1 MDNER
6 IFLMM
11 QGSPQRQKR
20 TVLSRATRWLVFFLS
35 THACAVFGFN
45 FNVSLV
51 SLTNHNTSA
60 FSNYNVQN
68 FPANFAP
75 TSWVS
80 QAGATIPVNTN
91 LMDVSLNP
99 ITPGHVSKVNVHTLI
114 PSRPDLRWFAHAT
127 PWFAPGS
134 GHPDIGVN
142 NNTTA
147 YVASMVTDMENR
159 GFNGVVIDWYGQND
173 VTDQF
178 TQKLKAYLA
187 GISTNTF
194 TYIIM
199 VDKGVSGGLSTNNLV
214 SQIQYCQSQYFSD
227 PNYEKEPVSTGEPI
241 LMFFGVRSAIGQ
253 TNMTDVKAE
262 TGGNMVWVEQGT
274 GYLSETWEDECF
286 EWTDQ
291 FDTGVNPSDPFNL
304 NSITS
309 DYSTIQSSGKKA
321 FAAMCVRFNGT
332 LTESLS
338 WSLGKYLP
346 SSNGVCEIQR
356 AGKIN
361 SAMITN
367 FTRMQWPTW
376 SDWQEGTEVE
386 GGVENS
392 FGLTAQVN
400 SANLLTW
407 TVTNGSEATIDHY
420 EVYASSNGVTAAL
433 LGIVL
438 SGTHIFNVGAD
449 GLSPGTYQFYVDA
462 VGKPCIRDHMS
473 AAVSDVLEMPPQ
485 ITQQPTNESVSYGGT
500 ANFNVSV
507 TGTAPFSYTWYDQ
520 NSNVVSTTS
529 NLVVSNATQN
539 NIYFAVVS
547 NQYGT
552 NSSAS
557 ATLTVLV
564 SPVVQTDVQPLSQ
577 TVWQGDQVTFS
588 VVAGGETPF
597 NYQWTLNGQNIDDA
611 TNSSYSFAA
620 LAGTNSYQVLISN
633 GVGSTNS
640 SIATVIGIP
649 ATFINPTN
657 YHAMQITFTGYTNSG
672 TLLDFPVLVRLSMN
686 IPGFSYSQFI
696 SPNSGADLR
705 FAAENGRELPF
716 EIDQWNPNGQSQ
728 AWVQV
733 PSIATTNDYITAY
746 WGNSADSATQPWTTN
761 GMVWSTLSGSNDFTI
776 VYHMAQNGLPVT
788 DSTLQYS
795 ATSGV
800 APGLTNGV
808 VGNGLAFNGS
818 SSFLAPSGAVNLGSA
833 FSLSAWVNLNPSST
847 NIQTVWA
854 NKAAGGSSN
863 GVALFVNTYNSADGA
878 LLLETGDG
886 TPSTPITAISVAHA
900 VGVGGW
906 HHVFASEDRNAGTA
920 ALYVDGVNVTAP
932 GTNAIVT
939 DFANNGM
946 ITLGSFTN
954 NHWFLNGAMD
964 EARIES
970 GVRSPSWVWASW
982 ATVAETNFATFG
994 SVVLP
999 PVSLQAQAINGQVVL
1014 IWTGGVLQSAPNVAG
1029 PYTDMTSVASPYTNI
1044 PASAQQFYRVR
1055 VQ

>member
-1 MDNER
+1 
-6 IFLMM
+6 M
-11 QGSPQRQKR
+11 QAPQTQKR
-20 TVLSRATRWLVFFLS
+20 IKRAIRWLILLLS
-35 THACAVFGFN
+35 VQACTTFGLN

-80 QAGATIPVNTN
+80 TAGATIPVNTN
-91 LMDVSLNP
+91 LMDMSLNP

-134 GHPDIGVN
+134 GHPNIGVN
-142 NNTTA
+142 NNTTS
-147 YVASMVTDMENR
+147 YVASMITDMENR
-159 GFNGVVIDWYGQND
+159 GFNGVIIDWYGNGD
-173 VTDQF
+173 LTDQV
-178 TQKLKAYLA
+178 TQKIKAYLA
-187 GISTNTF
+187 SIPTNTF
-194 TYIIM
+194 TYIVM
-199 VDKGVSGGLSTNNLV
+199 VDKGVQGGLSTNNLV
-214 SQIQYCQSQYFSD
+214 SQIQYCQSQYFND
-227 PNYEKEPVSTGEPI
+227 PNYEKEPVSTGQPI
-241 LMFFGVRSAIGQ
+241 LMFFGVRSAIGASA
-253 TNMTDVKAE
+253 MTDLKAE

-274 GYLSETWEDECF
+274 GYLSESWEDECF
-286 EWTDQ
+286 EWTDE
-291 FDTGVNPSDPFNL
+291 FNGSTGVNPSDPFNL
-304 NSITS
+304 NSVTS

-332 LTESLS
+332 MTGSIS

-346 SSNGVCEIQR
+346 SSNGVCEVQR
-356 AGKIN
+356 ANKIN

-392 FGLTAQVN
+392 FAVSAQVN

-407 TVTNGSEATIDHY
+407 TITNGSETTIDHY
-420 EVYASSNGVTAAL
+420 EVYATSNGVTAAL
-433 LGIVL
+433 LGAVL
-438 SGTHIFNVGAD
+438 NGTHIFNVGAV

-462 VGKPCIRDHMS
+462 VGKACIRDHMS
-473 AAVSDVLEMPPQ
+473 AAVSDILEMPPQ
-485 ITQQPTNESVSYGGT
+485 IMQQPTNTSVSYGGT
-500 ANFNVSV
+500 ASFSVGV
-507 TGTAPFSYTWYDQ
+507 TGTAPLAYAWYDQ

-539 NIYFAVVS
+539 NTYVAVVS

-552 NSSAS
+552 NSTAA

-564 SPVVQTDVQPLSQ
+564 SPTVQADVQPLSQ
-577 TVWQGDQVTFS
+577 TVWQGDPVTFS
-588 VVAGGETPF
+588 VAAGGEAPL
-597 NYQWTLNGQNIDDA
+597 NYQWTLNGQSIDGA

-620 LAGTNSYQVLISN
+620 LAGTNSYEVLISN
-633 GVGSTNS
+633 GAGSTNS
-640 SIATVIGIP
+640 STATVTGIP

-657 YHAMQITFTGYTNSG
+657 YHGMQITFTGYTNG
-672 TLLDFPVLVRLSMN
+672 ATLQDFPALVRLSTN
-686 IPGFSYSQFI
+686 IPGFSYSQFV
-696 SPNSGADLR
+696 SPNTGADLR

-716 EIDQWNPNGQSQ
+716 EIDQWNPNGESQ
-728 AWVQV
+728 IWVQV
-733 PSIATTNDYITAY
+733 PSIATNTDYITAY
-746 WGNSADSATQPWTTN
+746 WGNTLDSAVQPWTTN
-761 GMVWSTLSGSNDFTI
+761 GMVWSTLNGSNDFSI
-776 VYHMAQNGLPVT
+776 VYHMARSGLPVG
-788 DSTLQYS
+788 DSTLQHP

-800 APGLTNGV
+800 APGSTNGT
-808 VGNGLAFNGS
+808 VGNGFAFNGS
-818 SSFLAPSGAVNLGSA
+818 SSFLTPSGAVDLGSA
-833 FSLSAWVNLNPSST
+833 FSLSAWINLSPSST
-847 NIQTVWA
+847 NIQTIWA

-886 TPSTPITAISVAHA
+886 TPSSPITAISVPHV
-900 VGVGGW
+900 VGAGTW
-906 HHVFASEDRNAGTA
+906 HQVFASADRDAGTA

-939 DFANNGM
+939 DFEINTNVA
-946 ITLGSFTN
+946 LGCFTN
-954 NHWFLNGAMD
+954 NHWFLDGAMD

-970 GVRSPSWVWASW
+970 GIHSPAWVWASW

-999 PVSLQAQAINGQVVL
+999 AVSLQVQTINGQVVL
-1014 IWTGGVLQSAPNVAG
+1014 TWTGGVLQSAPFVTG
-1029 PYTDMTSVASPYTNI
+1029 PYTDMMGVTSPYTNS
-1044 PASAQQFYRVR
+1044 PSGTQQFYRVR